1 MVNFVVNFS
10 NDTLYGDVQL
20 CMQAYNCLYYTIICI
35 VFVCV
40 FFFTGIFYIFLFKR
54 NRIHLVFSVDRKI
67 PTRGSTVPVGNEAWN
82 FPVDTE
88 HQWLMPS
95 QNIFEIG
102 FSLIWTW
109 SIRGKE
115 AKWKILVKSNNF
127 GSKLFLLFKL
137 RKRIPTLD
145 IFIKE

>member
-54 NRIHLVFSVDRKI
+54 NRIHHWCLVSTGKSQPEVPPFQWE
-67 PTRGSTVPVGNEAWN
+67 TRLGIFLST
-82 FPVDTE
+82 
-88 HQWLMPS
+88 L
-95 QNIFEIG
+95 NI
-102 FSLIWTW
+102 
-109 SIRGKE
+109 
-115 AKWKILVKSNNF
+115 N
-127 GSKLFLLFKL
+127 
-137 RKRIPTLD
+137 D
-145 IFIKE
+145 